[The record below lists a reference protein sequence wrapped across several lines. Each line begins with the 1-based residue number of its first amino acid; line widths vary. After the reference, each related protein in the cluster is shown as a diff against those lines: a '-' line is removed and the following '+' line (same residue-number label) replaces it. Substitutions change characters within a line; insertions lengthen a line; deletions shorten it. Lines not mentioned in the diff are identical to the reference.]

1 MVVIKFCLYCS
12 FRDRD
17 SLSPYPYTAY
27 HFVFFAA
34 CHFPRSGAW
43 LVPNSTSN
51 SLNVM
56 KTFAT
61 VLMLGQIA
69 EEFHEISHLAA
80 MKNRE
85 SMRFFFWEVNWEDGN
100 RFSDDVFGSFRVREK
115 RVVYAVL

>member
-85 SMRFFFWEVNWEDGN
+85 SMRFFFG
-100 RFSDDVFGSFRVREK
+100 R
-115 RVVYAVL
+115 